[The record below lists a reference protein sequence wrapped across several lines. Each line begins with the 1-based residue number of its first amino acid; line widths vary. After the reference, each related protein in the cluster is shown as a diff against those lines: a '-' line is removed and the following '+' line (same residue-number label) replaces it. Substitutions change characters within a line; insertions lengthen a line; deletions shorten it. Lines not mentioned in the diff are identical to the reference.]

1 MPELV
6 GHKNNTYFQAFGK
19 SEYEKTKSNWMV
31 PSYSSKKISLERR
44 SIEKDFEEGLMPNLF
59 GMNLLDAVY
68 LLENAGLK
76 VEIKGKGHIVNQS
89 IKKGDRFLADQKI
102 SLIASI

>member
-1 MPELV
+1 
-6 GHKNNTYFQAFGK
+6 
-19 SEYEKTKSNWMV
+19 
-31 PSYSSKKISLERR
+31 
-44 SIEKDFEEGLMPNLF
+44 MPNLF
-59 GMNLLDAVY
+59 GMNLSDAVY

-89 IKKGDRFLADQKI
+89 IKKGDRFWANQKI

>member
-1 MPELV
+1 
-6 GHKNNTYFQAFGK
+6 
-19 SEYEKTKSNWMV
+19 MV
-31 PSYSSKKISLERR
+31 PSYSSKIINLERR
-44 SIEKDFEEGLMPNLF
+44 NIEKDFEEGLMPNLF

-89 IKKGDRFLADQKI
+89 IKKGDRFWANQKI

>member
-1 MPELV
+1 MKKQNLT
-6 GHKNNTYFQAFGK
+6 GWFHHI
-19 SEYEKTKSNWMV
+19 
-31 PSYSSKKISLERR
+31 SSKKINLERR
-44 SIEKDFEEGLMPNLF
+44 NIEKDFEEGLMPNLF

-68 LLENAGLK
+68 LLENAGLQ

-89 IKKGDRFLADQKI
+89 IKKGDRFWGNQKI

>member
-1 MPELV
+1 MSKLLDNLSLE
-6 GHKNNTYFQAFGK
+6 H
-19 SEYEKTKSNWMV
+19 EKTKSNWMV
-31 PSYSSKKISLERR
+31 PSYSSKKIYLERR
-44 SIEKDFEEGLMPNLF
+44 NIEKDFEEGLMPNLF

-89 IKKGDRFLADQKI
+89 IKKGDRFWTNQKI

>member
-1 MPELV
+1 MEIRNDIEANGRKYTPASNCAVVICLDGCEPEYLDV
-6 GHKNNTYFQAFGK
+6 A
-19 SEYEKTKSNWMV
+19 
-31 PSYSSKKISLERR
+31 IS
-44 SIEKDFEEGLMPNLF
+44 EGLMPNLF

-89 IKKGDRFLADQKI
+89 IKKGDRFWTNQKI